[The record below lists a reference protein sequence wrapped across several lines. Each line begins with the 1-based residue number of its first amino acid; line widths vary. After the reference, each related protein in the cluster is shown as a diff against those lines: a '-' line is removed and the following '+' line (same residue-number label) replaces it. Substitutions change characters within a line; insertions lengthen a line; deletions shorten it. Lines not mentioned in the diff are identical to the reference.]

1 MTLEEQGSEDK
12 MSLPKVRS
20 HITIDITIS
29 RELYHRIRIA
39 AKLNNLS
46 LNDYVERTLWEAVPG
61 EASLTQR
68 EYRPI
73 TREAI
78 ERLREI
84 REEIMR
90 DRGGKPF
97 EQDSTEL
104 LREEREKRTRQLMG
118 EDDEL

>member
-1 MTLEEQGSEDK
+1 MTPEEQDSEDK
-12 MSLPKVRS
+12 MSLPRDRS
-20 HITIDITIS
+20 HITIDITVS

-46 LNDYVERTLWEAVPG
+46 LKEYIEHTLGEAVPG
-61 EASLTQR
+61 EASMTKRQH
-68 EYRPI
+68 RPI

-118 EDDEL
+118 EDDDL

>member
-1 MTLEEQGSEDK
+1 MIQEEQDPDNK

-20 HITIDITIS
+20 HITIEITVS
-29 RELYHRIRIA
+29 RELYRRMRA
-39 AKLNNLS
+39 AANQDNLS
-46 LNDYVERTLWEAVPG
+46 LNEYIERTLEEAVPG

-68 EYRPI
+68 QYRPI

-78 ERLREI
+78 EGLREI

-118 EDDEL
+118 EDYEL

>member
-1 MTLEEQGSEDK
+1 MTVEERTDDTLKRSDK
-12 MSLPKVRS
+12 PT
-20 HITIDITIS
+20 HISIGINIS
-29 RELYHRIRIA
+29 RELYRRMRVA
-39 AKLNNLS
+39 ANQNNLS
-46 LNDYVERTLWEAVPG
+46 LNDYIERILGEAVPG

-68 EYRPI
+68 EHRPI

-78 ERLREI
+78 ERLRKI

-118 EDDEL
+118 EDDDL

>member
-1 MTLEEQGSEDK
+1 MTLEEQDSEDK
-12 MSLPKVRS
+12 MSLPKARS

-29 RELYHRIRIA
+29 RELYHRIRIV

-46 LNDYVERTLWEAVPG
+46 LNDYIERTLGEAIPG

-68 EYRPI
+68 EHRPI

-78 ERLREI
+78 ERLRAI

-118 EDDEL
+118 EDDDL